1 MIAYKCLGSLVFFPK
16 FVSLLFRNK
25 KKLLVMRRIL
35 LFGLLSMLI
44 ATTSCKREERSSTT
58 NWGFNSQ
65 EWGGFEKP
73 QTTDQL
79 TGPNLVFIEG
89 GTFNMGQTEE
99 DVMSDY
105 RGIAR
110 RVTVSSFYMD
120 ETEIANIDWLEYLF
134 FLNRV
139 YPSMPQVY
147 LQALPDTLVW
157 LEELSYNE
165 PFVQTYLRHPAY
177 MDYPVVGVS
186 WLQATEY
193 SKWRS
198 DRVNEMILIEQ
209 GKIDPTSI
217 EGQQGENTFSTG
229 SYLTGLYQ
237 AQPGPKP
244 MVSPS
249 TGEERRVRFEDGIL
263 LPDYRLPTEA
273 EWEFAALALLGNQ
286 SYSRDERITDRKIY
300 PWNGTTVRYPQHG
313 RYQGQI
319 VANFKRGRGDYMGMA
334 GALND
339 NAHITAPVRSYVPN
353 DYGLFNMAGN
363 VNEWVQDVYR
373 PTTSITLKDVEMHD
387 LNPFRGNVFTQV
399 ERDNAGNP
407 VGVDSLGRLK
417 YKPLNDADIADRRNF
432 QQSNVI
438 NYLDGDKQSRIDYGK
453 VSTPNPKDPS
463 FMRGLGGEMYEN
475 HSFHMYEYSKHS
487 LISDKA
493 RVYKGGSWADR
504 AYWLSPGTRRFLD
517 EDMSASTI
525 GFRCAMT
532 RVGSPKGN
540 RFKGGNQ
547 IKTKKQRTRRKYR

>member
-1 MIAYKCLGSLVFFPK
+1 M
-16 FVSLLFRNK
+16 
-25 KKLLVMRRIL
+25 KKLI
-35 LFGLLSMLI
+35 LFGLIGMMV
-44 ATTSCKREERSSTT
+44 AATSCKREDRSKTT
-58 NWGFNSQ
+58 GWAYNSQ
-65 EWGGFEKP
+65 QWGGFEKP
-73 QTTDQL
+73 PGYKGQM

-99 DVMSDY
+99 DVMFEY
-105 RGIAR
+105 REVPR

-120 ETEIANIDWLEYLF
+120 ETEISNIDWLEYMF
-134 FLNRV
+134 FLQRV
-139 YPSMPQVY
+139 YPSMPQVH
-147 LQALPDTLVW
+147 LQSLPDTLVW

-177 MDYPVVGVS
+177 MDYPVVGIS
-186 WLQATEY
+186 WLQANEY
-193 SKWRS
+193 CKWRS

-209 GKIDPTSI
+209 GKIDPTSL

-229 SYLTGLYQ
+229 SYLSGLYQ

-244 MVSPS
+244 MVSPAS
-249 TGEERRVRFEDGIL
+249 GTERRVRFEDGIL
-263 LPDYRLPTEA
+263 LPEYRLPSEA
-273 EWEFAALALLGNQ
+273 EWEFAALALIGNQ

-339 NAHITAPVRSYVPN
+339 NAHITAPVRSYIPN

-363 VNEWVQDVYR
+363 VNEWVRDVYR
-373 PTTSITLKDVEMHD
+373 PMTSSTLRDVETQD
-387 LNPFRGNVFTQV
+387 LNPFRGNVFTQI
-399 ERDNAGNP
+399 ERDPNGNP

-417 YKPLNDADIADRRNF
+417 YKPLKDSDVAGRQNF
-432 QQSNVI
+432 QRVNVI
-438 NYLDGDKQSRIDYGK
+438 NYLDGDQQSRLNYSELDNQSK
-453 VSTPNPKDPS
+453 
-463 FMRGLGGEMYEN
+463 
-475 HSFHMYEYSKHS
+475 HMYEYGKHS

-493 RVYKGGSWADR
+493 RVYKGGGWSDR
-504 AYWLSPGTRRFLD
+504 AYWLSPGTRRFMD
-517 EDMSASTI
+517 EDKAASTI

-540 RFKGGNQ
+540 RFPGGNN
-547 IKTKKQRTRRKYR
+547 IKTSKAKTKRKYR